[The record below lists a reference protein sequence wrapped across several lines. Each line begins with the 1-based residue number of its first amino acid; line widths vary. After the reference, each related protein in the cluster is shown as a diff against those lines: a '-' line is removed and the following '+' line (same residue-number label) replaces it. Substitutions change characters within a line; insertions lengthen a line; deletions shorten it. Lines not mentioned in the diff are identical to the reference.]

1 MKIQKCYP
9 VNVPIRWSQSS
20 QMISK
25 CRKIQGVSQGLPC
38 MMCRNRSGNKR
49 SRSLRQRT
57 ELLRHSFPNSSARCT
72 NTMGKKALLWYKEW
86 KTFADESCKAS
97 RNEWTQQVQSIAQHR
112 LSSAKKSE
120 HSSDTDFDTRRF
132 WKEKKSS
139 KHRPAQTC
147 TNALSWCIRTTCL
160 WSMLFT
166 WPKCNQVACHSNW
179 FSVHLHLVLLH
190 HSCWFV
196 TGIGSLDCIGFT
208 AYMCSNKKVDVYHS
222 PSPLFTVALF
232 P

>member
-1 MKIQKCYP
+1 M
-9 VNVPIRWSQSS
+9 
-20 QMISK
+20 
-25 CRKIQGVSQGLPC
+25 LPC
-38 MMCRNRSGNKR
+38 ICANQVVTIFADDKQMQKNPRSF
-49 SRSLRQRT
+49 SRASMHDVSEQIWEQAITIPQTADRAIETFLSEFLGQMH
-57 ELLRHSFPNSSARCT
+57 EHY
-72 NTMGKKALLWYKEW
+72 GEKQALLWYKEW

-179 FSVHLHLVLLH
+179 FSMHLHLVLLH
-190 HSCWFV
+190 HSYWFV
-196 TGIGSLDCIGFT
+196 TGIGGLDCIGFT
-208 AYMCSNKKVDVYHS
+208 ACMCSNKKVDVYHG